1 MRRFLGAEGG
11 LGTMLG
17 LSDDFMA
24 RVVRLV
30 GNYGGYSSGT
40 CSP

>member
-1 MRRFLGAEGG
+1 
-11 LGTMLG
+11 MLG

-30 GNYGGYSSGT
+30 GNYGELFERHLQ
-40 CSP
+40 P